1 MVIPPVA
8 RSWGFYL
15 NRKELVKAN
24 KIEKRYYDL
33 IVDSAYRD
41 LERVSRK
48 YMKYK
53 LPEKYDH
60 LRKMPFY
67 IMLTEGMHYLL
78 EQGHCVHTLNN
89 MINDAKKT
97 AVNFEKQKLK
107 E

>member
-1 MVIPPVA
+1 MPP
-8 RSWGFYL
+8 SLCGGYL

-60 LRKMPFY
+60 LRKMLFY